1 MTLNNR
7 VFSSSTIG
15 FFSLYVFNQVCFQ
28 FCCTHFDLV
37 SSQPPDLFRAQFHEI
52 IHENTNIGF
61 RFGFHSTHLD
71 LVSFLSRQG
80 LIVSQIW
87 LSWPGARIEN
97 KTINI
102 LYSGHLFKKI
112 ETDTHAQSICTHY
125 SSLSGR
131 PDMFLG
137 SENFKK
143 VKNMGCKKQGAKN
156 RVIVIQKEK
165 KQPDFRVTN

>member
-1 MTLNNR
+1 MTLDNR
-7 VFSSSTIG
+7 VFPSSTIG

-112 ETDTHAQSICTHY
+112 ETDTLCCIALLWSLAIYHPSAQCCVFNNFSIVKHRHQF
-125 SSLSGR
+125 G
-131 PDMFLG
+131 DKFLF
-137 SENFKK
+137 SF
-143 VKNMGCKKQGAKN
+143 
-156 RVIVIQKEK
+156 
-165 KQPDFRVTN
+165 DS